1 MWQLHQTSE
10 TGYETRNREGR
21 KKSPPEM
28 SSMTALYSKRNGLD
42 GLTMREVYKLSVNLY
57 KPLQLTIGSGGGL

>member
-1 MWQLHQTSE
+1 MAAASDSE

-28 SSMTALYSKRNGLD
+28 SSMTALYSKRNGVD
-42 GLTMREVYKLSVNLY
+42 GLTMRKVYKLPINLY